1 MPADALWSL
10 FAAVTLSVA
19 IVVVAF
25 GAALVIAQRRRVA
38 LQEAYAQRILRAH
51 EEERA
56 WIAGEL
62 HDDALQRVAV
72 IRHELDALWSA
83 VARVASEEE
92 QHRLKA
98 LNGEL
103 LDLGVTLRNLA
114 QRLHP
119 AVVDQLGLVRALDV
133 LAGEVTQTLG
143 LAVALRLPEERVTV
157 PAATAH
163 AAYRIAQES
172 LRNVARHSGV
182 GEAEVALSVEPRGL
196 VLRIRDRGRGF
207 ATHLLSASGLGL
219 IGMRERAA
227 IVGGTLHVR
236 SNPDD
241 GTTIEAVLPLAPA

>member
-1 MPADALWSL
+1 
-10 FAAVTLSVA
+10 VA

-38 LQEAYAQRILRAH
+38 LREAYAQRILRAH

-72 IRHELDALWSA
+72 IRHELDGLWSA
-83 VARVASEEE
+83 VARVASDEE

-98 LNGEL
+98 LSGEL

-133 LAGEVTQTLG
+133 LADEVAQSLG
-143 LAVALRLPEERVTV
+143 LTVALSLPDARVTV
-157 PAATAH
+157 PPATAH

-172 LRNVARHSGV
+172 LRNVARHAGV
-182 GEAEVALSVEPRGL
+182 RDAELALAVEPRGL
-196 VLRIRDRGRGF
+196 VLRVRDRGRGF
-207 ATHLLSASGLGL
+207 TTQRLSPSGLGL

-241 GTTIEAVLPLAPA
+241 GTTVEAVLPLAAS

>member
-1 MPADALWSL
+1 
-10 FAAVTLSVA
+10 VA

-38 LQEAYAQRILRAH
+38 MQEAYAQRILRAH

-72 IRHELDALWSA
+72 IRHELDGLWSA
-83 VARVASEEE
+83 VARVASTEE
-92 QHRLKA
+92 QHRLRA
-98 LNGEL
+98 LNAEL

-119 AVVDQLGLVRALDV
+119 AVVDQLGLVRALAV
-133 LAGEVTQTLG
+133 LAEEAAQSLG
-143 LAVALRLPEERVTV
+143 LDVALRLPEDPVQV
-157 PAATAH
+157 PSATAH

-182 GEAEVALSVEPRGL
+182 KEAELGLAVEPRGL

-207 ATHLLSASGLGL
+207 VTQLPSLHGLGL
-219 IGMRERAA
+219 VGMRERAA
-227 IVGGTLHVR
+227 IAGGTIHVR
-236 SNPDD
+236 SGRGD